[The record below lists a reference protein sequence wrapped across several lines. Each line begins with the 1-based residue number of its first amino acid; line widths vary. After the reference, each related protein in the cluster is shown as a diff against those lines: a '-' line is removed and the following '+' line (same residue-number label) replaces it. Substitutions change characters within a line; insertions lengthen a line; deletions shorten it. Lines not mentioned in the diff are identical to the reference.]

1 MNDPS
6 IDTKS
11 GIISWFARN
20 SVAANLLMIIIIIG
34 GLFGVLQVQ
43 KQVFPQ
49 LVFNAIS
56 IQVPYLGA
64 APQEVEE
71 GVVLKVEEAIKD
83 LEGIKKMTSVAREG
97 LASVSIEV
105 EDGYD
110 TQTLLDEIKVQVDAI
125 PSFPENTEKP
135 VVYRAK
141 AQQSV
146 LWLSVYGSVSEREL
160 KETAQSLRDDI
171 ANLSGISN
179 VNVVGDRDYE
189 VSIEIAEQELQAY
202 DLTFD
207 DLVRA
212 VRQSSVDIP
221 GGSIKTENG
230 DILLRAKGQAYTAY
244 EFASIPLISR
254 PDGTRLLVGDIAKIY
269 DGFVEDNQFASFNGK
284 QAISIQVQAVGD
296 QNALEISKSVNAY
309 LEKKKSELPPNIQAD
324 SWGDSS
330 FYLADRLNMMLSNM
344 VLGALLVFIILTI
357 FLNLKLAFWVMVGL
371 PVCFLGTLM
380 LMPLDNVD
388 VSINLLSL
396 FGFILVLGIV
406 VDDAIIMGESAY
418 AEIDENGHSVD
429 NVIKGVKKVAMPAT
443 FGVLTTIAAFSPM
456 LMVSGTFGVIWKTIA
471 IVVVFCLM
479 FSLVESK
486 LILPAHL
493 ANMKVPK
500 KGERKKTKLQVLRDR
515 FNAKLQH
522 FIHQKYKP
530 FLARAVQN
538 RYTTLSVFIAM
549 IILTFGLFS
558 GGIVRFVFFPTIPS
572 DFMNAQVEMEA
583 GSSLQQRDKV
593 LNALLI
599 AADQMNDETAESS
612 GEGVIKHI
620 LAFDNGPLA
629 GQILIEL
636 TKGETR
642 ELADTDIQEIWR
654 KYIPEMAGVRSLTI
668 GNAGGGPGG
677 NDLALEFSSKDV
689 DALRAVSRELKAYL
703 EGYDGV
709 SEVNDSFSGGSD
721 EIQLALKPQAEALGI
736 SLSQL
741 AQQVRFGF
749 FGAEAQRIQRDD
761 EEIKVMVRYPKEERN
776 SVGHL
781 ENMRVRAPNGD
792 DVPFS
797 QVADITLAEGYSAI
811 RRIDGERAITITAKL
826 NTDIVEPG
834 EIIGEVMTKVA
845 PELLAQYPQVDF
857 KLQGASKE
865 QQEGLVS
872 LLQGFIFAMLAIY
885 ALMAIPLKS
894 YSQPIIIMSVIPFG
908 VVGAIIGHLIFGK
921 DVSVLSLMGIIALSG
936 VVVNDSLIMVDFV
949 NRARAEGK
957 ALLDAVTS
965 AGTQRFRAIILTSLT
980 TFFGLV
986 PIVLERSLQAQ
997 IVIPM
1002 AISLAFGIL
1011 FATVITLL
1019 LVPSLYMI
1027 LDDVKRLFKGKKRE
1041 NDEMRPRDTLNDTTD
1056 GTETVSD

>member
-1 MNDPS
+1 MS
-6 IDTKS
+6 TSTIDTQS
-11 GIISWFARN
+11 GIIAWFARN

-34 GLFGVLQVQ
+34 GLFGILQVQ
-43 KQVFPQ
+43 KKVFPQ
-49 LVFNAIS
+49 FILNVIS

-71 GVVLKVEEAIKD
+71 GVILKIEEAIKD
-83 LEGIKKMTSVAREG
+83 LEGIKKYTSRAREG
-97 LASVSIEV
+97 LGTVSIEV
-105 EDGYD
+105 EDDYD
-110 TQTLLDEIKVQVDAI
+110 VQTLLDEVKVQVDAI

-141 AQQSV
+141 APQSV
-146 LWLSVYGSVSEREL
+146 IWLSVYGNVSEREL
-160 KETAQSLRDDI
+160 KEVANELRDDI
-171 ANLSGISN
+171 ANLPGIST
-179 VNVVGDRDYE
+179 VNVYGTRDYE

-202 DLTFD
+202 DLTFSD
-207 DLVRA
+207 VVNA

-221 GGSIKTENG
+221 GGSIKSENG

-244 EFASIPLISR
+244 DFAKISLINRS
-254 PDGTRLLVGDIAKIY
+254 DGTRLLIGDIAKIY
-269 DGFVEDNQFASFNGK
+269 DGFVEQDQFTSFNGK
-284 QAISIQVQAVGD
+284 TAVTIEVQAVGD
-296 QNALEISKSVNAY
+296 QNALEISKSVNQY
-309 LEKKKSELPPNIQAD
+309 LDDKKNSLPPNIQAD

-380 LMPLDNVD
+380 LMPLDGIN

-418 AEIDENGHSVD
+418 SEINAHGHSTD
-429 NVIKGVKKVAMPAT
+429 NVVRGVKRVAMPAT

-456 LMVSGTFGVIWKTIA
+456 LMVSGTFGIIWKTIA
-471 IVVVFCLM
+471 IVVVFCLI
-479 FSLVESK
+479 FSLIESK

-493 ANMKVPK
+493 AHMKMPPK
-500 KGERKKTKLQVLRDR
+500 DKKKTKLQLLRIR
-515 FNAKLQH
+515 FNDKLQS
-522 FIHQKYKP
+522 FIHNKYKP
-530 FLARAVQN
+530 FLTTALVN
-538 RYTTLSVFIAM
+538 RYTTLAAFIAM
-549 IILTFGLFS
+549 IILTVGLFS

-572 DFMNAQVEMEA
+572 DFMTARVEMEA
-583 GSSLQQRDKV
+583 GSSLAQRDKV
-593 LNALLI
+593 LHAILA
-599 AADQMNDETAESS
+599 AADQMNDEMAENTGS
-612 GEGVIKHI
+612 GVIKHV
-620 LAFDNGPLA
+620 LAFDEGALG

-642 ELADTDIQEIWR
+642 DITDVDIQEVWR
-654 KYIPEMAGVRSLTI
+654 KYVPEMAGVRTLTI
-668 GNAGGGPGG
+668 GAAGGGPGG
-677 NDLALEFSSKDV
+677 NDLSLEFSSKDV
-689 DALRAVSRELKAYL
+689 DALRAVSKELKRYL
-703 EGYDGV
+703 ETYDGV

-761 EEIKVMVRYPKEERN
+761 EEVKVMIRYPKEERN

-792 DVPFS
+792 DIPFS
-797 QVADITLAEGYSAI
+797 QVADVTLAKGYSTI
-811 RRIDGERAITITAKL
+811 ERVDGERAISVTAKL

-834 EIIGEVMTKVA
+834 EIIREVMTKVA
-845 PELLAQYPQVDF
+845 PEILAKYPQVTF
-857 KLQGASKE
+857 KLQGASRE
-865 QQEGLVS
+865 QQDGLVS

-965 AGTQRFRAIILTSLT
+965 AGTQRFRAIVLTSLT

-1011 FATVITLL
+1011 FATVITLV
-1019 LVPSLYMI
+1019 LVPSLYLI
-1027 LDDVKRLFKGKKRE
+1027 LDDFKRLFKGKRRLE
-1041 NDEMRPRDTLNDTTD
+1041 SERQN
-1056 GTETVSD
+1056 SAA